1 MKYIL
6 IFLVVLVIFVISI
19 TLGAQNDQQ
28 VTFNFLIAQGE
39 YRVSTLM
46 ASLFGLGFI
55 IGWVVCGLFWLK
67 TRLSLGRA
75 QRRIK
80 RLEQQISP
88 AAGEAT
94 VSDSRG

>member
-39 YRVSTLM
+39 YRISTLM

-55 IGWVVCGLFWLK
+55 IGWVICGLFWLK

-88 AAGEAT
+88 ASNEAT